1 MFKII
6 QKKGKLLSA
15 KSPKIFDN
23 FDTTKGVQIVSP
35 TIQPVVESSG
45 KKLVKKTVQSMPVN
59 EAVSLRNK
67 RTSSSSR
74 VRMAME
80 RSLGNFT
87 TGDSKIDSYILDSS
101 KRYDIDPLQRGRRR
115 GDEISQSSSAVS

>member
-1 MFKII
+1 M
-6 QKKGKLLSA
+6 
-15 KSPKIFDN
+15 
-23 FDTTKGVQIVSP
+23 
-35 TIQPVVESSG
+35 
-45 KKLVKKTVQSMPVN
+45 KKTVQNMPVN
-59 EAVSLRNK
+59 EAVSLRNT